1 MSESIDIQYIP
12 EEGGLYIHVAYCR
25 KKCLYCDFFSA
36 GERIADWKRY
46 VNAVINEFIIRKD
59 EMAWPL
65 RTVYLG
71 GGTPSLMPGE
81 EFIRLCAALAPY
93 FAEVVEFTLEV
104 NPDDVDEVMLKIWK
118 NAGVNRLSIGIQTF
132 DDKSLAAIGRS
143 HDRQTALHAYQL
155 ARKVFDNISIDLM
168 FGLPGQN
175 LDSWRSDVET
185 VLRLRPEH
193 ISCYALMYEEGT
205 AFTTLRN
212 QGRLKEAAEE
222 LSEEMFLLL
231 IKKLADNGYDHYE
244 ISNFALPGHRSIHN
258 SSYWLQKPY
267 IGLGPSA
274 HSYDGKRERKSN
286 RADLRGYIDYWSD
299 DEINSHRR
307 EIIVK
312 ENLSDEELMEEYILT
327 RMRMREGIPIH
338 EFRSRFN
345 DNMLEKLM
353 RKCRSLSKQGLISTS
368 ENYISLNE
376 KAILLSDSVIVELAS
391 IC

>member
-1 MSESIDIQYIP
+1 MSDSIDIQYIP

-36 GERIADWKRY
+36 GGRIADWKRY
-46 VNAVINEFIIRKD
+46 VDALINEFITRKD

-65 RTVYLG
+65 RTVYFG

-81 EFIRLCAALAPY
+81 EFIRLCDALAPY
-93 FAEVVEFTLEV
+93 FTEVVEFTLEV
-104 NPDDVDEVMLKIWK
+104 NPDDVNDVMLELWK

-132 DDKSLAAIGRS
+132 DDKSLASIGRS
-143 HDRQTALHAYQL
+143 HDHKTALRAYQL

-168 FGLPGQN
+168 FGLPGQT
-175 LDSWRSDVET
+175 LDSWRNDVET
-185 VLRLRPEH
+185 ALRLRPEH
-193 ISCYALMYEEGT
+193 ISCYALMYEDGT
-205 AFTTLRN
+205 ALTTLRN
-212 QGRLKEAAEE
+212 QGRIKEAAEK

-274 HSYDGKRERKSN
+274 HSYDGKHERKSN

-299 DEINSHRR
+299 DLIISHRG
-307 EIIVK
+307 EIIEK
-312 ENLSDEELMEEYILT
+312 ETLSDEELIEEYILT

-345 DNMLEKLM
+345 DTMLEKLIK
-353 RKCRSLSKQGLISTS
+353 KCRFLSKQGLISIT
-368 ENYISLNE
+368 ENHISLNE